1 MRLFVL
7 VRHGRSLLNVRGV
20 VNGDPRHDPGLGQ
33 EGLVQARELGRQLS
47 GLAIGV
53 AVVSPFPRAVQ
64 TADAALAGRE
74 LPRVV
79 DEALG
84 DVRIGEL
91 DGATLADYHHAT
103 AHGDRNLRFP
113 GGESLN
119 EAALRYAQAFERLLF
134 RAEPAT
140 LVVTHEY
147 PVRYAVNAAGGGE
160 FDSPL
165 HAIPNA
171 RPYLVDEAALGR
183 AVARIRELA
192 DQ

>member
-1 MRLFVL
+1 VRLFVL
-7 VRHGRSLLNVRGV
+7 ARHGRSLLNQRGV
-20 VNGDPRHDPGLGQ
+20 VNGDPRRDPGLSQ
-33 EGLVQARELGRQLS
+33 EGVEHARELGRQLS

-53 AVVSPFPRAVQ
+53 AAVSPFPRAMQ
-64 TADAALAGRE
+64 TADAALAGRAV
-74 LPRVV
+74 PRLV
-79 DEALG
+79 DDELG
-84 DVRIGEL
+84 DIRIGEL
-91 DGATLADYHHAT
+91 DGATLADYHRAR
-103 AHGDRNLRFP
+103 AHNDRNVPFP

-119 EAALRYAQAFERLLF
+119 EAALRYAQAFERLLL
-134 RAEPAT
+134 RADPVT

-171 RPYLVDEAALGR
+171 TPYLVDEPGLGR

-192 DQ
+192 AQ